1 MGGAT
6 LDFATV
12 FSLELGYVLRTLR
25 RLGVRDADVED
36 VGHDVFL
43 AVYGAWDDVDPDRP
57 IRPWLFGF
65 AFRFASNYRRK
76 LKPADELEDHAALS
90 ADTPPADE
98 ALAREGDRRLV
109 LAALERIPIARRA
122 VFVLFEI
129 DGVPVVEIAR
139 VLDIPEGTAHSRL
152 HKARA
157 EFREAVSRLDRKER
171 DGKSERTAS

>member
-1 MGGAT
+1 MTST
-6 LDFATV
+6 LDFTTV

-43 AVYGAWDDVDPDRP
+43 AVFASFHDLDPDRP

-76 LKPADELEDHAALS
+76 LKPADEIDDSSALAS
-90 ADTPPADE
+90 SGPLADE

-109 LAALERIPIARRA
+109 LAALERIPLARRG
-122 VFVLFEI
+122 VFVMFEI

-139 VLDIPEGTAHSRL
+139 VLEIPEGTAHSRL

-157 EFREAVSRLDRKER
+157 EFREAVSVLERKER
-171 DGKSERTAS
+171 DGNPARTAS